1 MSPSRRCGTLTP
13 PPGCRPPPSW
23 AGCPALG
30 PRFSAVLSA
39 TARFLYP
46 AFLDEASDA
55 DLSAALTRFYEA
67 VVDPPLHA
75 GAIQS
80 RIGIVRHGLGCLLRG
95 RDPLPARMGACLAA
109 GGPYHVAGL
118 GPAFWSALFQAARRR
133 GGPAGRPRWSPG
145 CGDSAWPAGDP
156 ATGRPPSTPP
166 SSPLTNASGRW
177 RRRRT
182 ALHVDH
188 FLTLVASMQG
198 PRPAAPRALLDEA
211 DPVADAV
218 RRVRGQAPLRQ
229 RLKERG
235 DAIAQARERM
245 EAGTGAE
252 RRRANRGRPDRRR
265 TPPAGRASTGGPTR
279 RR

>member
-1 MSPSRRCGTLTP
+1 MKTSSGVHVPLAPLWNAYAAAGLPSAAELGRL
-13 PPGCRPPPSW
+13 
-23 AGCPALG
+23 PALG

-46 AFLDEASDA
+46 AFLDEAPDA

-118 GPAFWSALFQAARRR
+118 GPAFWSALFQAARRAR
-133 GGPAGRPRWSPG
+133 RPGWTPAVVAGLRRLGLARWRSGDGPAAVYAALLAAYERIR
-145 CGDSAWPAGDP
+145 ALTPA
-156 ATGRPPSTPP
+156 A
-166 SSPLTNASGRW
+166 N
-177 RRRRT
+177 

-188 FLTLVASMQG
+188 FLTLVASMKG
-198 PRPAAPRALLDEA
+198 RDLLHRGRLPDEA
-211 DPVADAV
+211 DPVADAI
-218 RRVRGQAPLRQ
+218 RRVRGQASLRQ

-245 EAGTGAE
+245 EAALARNDGAKS
-252 RRRANRGRPDRRR
+252 G
-265 TPPAGRASTGGPTR
+265 PP
-279 RR
+279 